1 MCECKI
7 KVLNLF
13 PRFGGAHFT
22 STCSYQKTGWSN
34 NKNFGAWPFCQLV
47 ILGIWAFGQQVIL
60 PTGHFFN
67 CAFSQLLILSFCDL
81 VIL

>member
-34 NKNFGAWPFCQLV
+34 NKNFGAAPFCQLV
-47 ILGIWAFGQQVIL
+47 ILGIL
-60 PTGHFFN
+60 STGHFVHWSL
-67 CAFSQLLILSFCDL
+67 CQLGLQSAADF
-81 VIL
+81 VILRSSHFVN